1 MKLNPYNYY
10 EEVKTRRM
18 QIVYLDKIV
27 KLARTKIA
35 EITQLTISTVKT
47 YCSRFKHLLTKAK
60 RTFNDSKHHT
70 NIDNRIIWETIP
82 PEKPCGY
89 VIEFYNKNK
98 LLWLKVGKTTR
109 PLRERIKEHLI
120 YYMKK
125 YPDIRCVVKA
135 IYTTETNE
143 GAEVAESALR
153 ECYKKKHLESFIKND
168 RFAGIPY
175 TGEEKNNE
183 RFLSFL
189 NMITAV
195 A

>member
-35 EITQLTISTVKT
+35 EITRLAISTVKT
-47 YCSRFKHLLTKAK
+47 YCNRFKYLLTKAK
-60 RTFNDSKHHT
+60 RTFSDNKHHT
-70 NIDNRIIWETIP
+70 DIDNRIVWEVVP

-89 VIEFYNKNK
+89 IIEFYNRNK

-125 YPDIRCVVKA
+125 YPDIHCIVKA
-135 IYTTETNE
+135 VYTTETNE

-168 RFAGIPY
+168 RLRESIIRG
-175 TGEEKNNE
+175 KK
-183 RFLSFL
+183 R
-189 NMITAV
+189 ITNAFYHS
-195 A
+195 